1 MEFFSQ
7 GPSLVADK
15 FFRSRRTFA
24 SRDDS
29 RLGRV
34 LVDADA
40 DADANANADAD
51 AKLFFRWETISTA
64 EHLQFAARGVGLPF
78 I

>member
-40 DADANANADAD
+40 DADA
-51 AKLFFRWETISTA
+51 KLFFRWETISTA

>member
-40 DADANANADAD
+40 DADAD
-51 AKLFFRWETISTA
+51 AKLFFRWETMSTA

>member
-34 LVDADA
+34 LVDANA
-40 DADANANADAD
+40 DADAD

>member
-1 MEFFSQ
+1 M
-7 GPSLVADK
+7 ADK

-40 DADANANADAD
+40 DADAD
-51 AKLFFRWETISTA
+51 AKLFFRWETMSTA